1 MHFILLS
8 PTRLPWAFK
17 NVTQPLFFTDLQNI
31 GRGLAQ
37 TLLLIITFE
46 QMDNKKATNTTGNT
60 KTYKTPIESGIT
72 SHLLIQTTK
81 EIITDLSMKNEEDVI

>member
-1 MHFILLS
+1 
-8 PTRLPWAFK
+8 
-17 NVTQPLFFTDLQNI
+17 
-31 GRGLAQ
+31 
-37 TLLLIITFE
+37 
-46 QMDNKKATNTTGNT
+46 MDNKKATNTTGNT